1 MHLERRRKRS
11 NYKALALRYY
21 LASVARRHR
30 VVAMVIADAA
40 GLLVA
45 GSLTGPEAEEL
56 AAVAPLLMR
65 QNEQGQTVADR
76 HRLPMRIDTLD
87 VDGSA
92 LFLCAVGADE
102 ACTTGISQAREGV
115 SRILGESLES

>member
-87 VDGSA
+87 VDLLLASNRRATTAVMSQTSAATGGKLVSA
-92 LFLCAVGADE
+92 LE
-102 ACTTGISQAREGV
+102 R
-115 SRILGESLES
+115 

>member
-21 LASVARRHR
+21 LASVARQHR

-45 GSLTGPEAEEL
+45 GSMVGPEAEEL

-65 QNEQGQTVADR
+65 EDDQGQTVADR
-76 HRLPMRIDTLD
+76 HRLPMSIDTLD
-87 VDGSA
+87 VDGSS
-92 LFLCAVGADE
+92 LYLCAVGADQ
-102 ACTTGISQAREGV
+102 ACTTGIGQARNGV
-115 SRILGESLES
+115 TRILAE